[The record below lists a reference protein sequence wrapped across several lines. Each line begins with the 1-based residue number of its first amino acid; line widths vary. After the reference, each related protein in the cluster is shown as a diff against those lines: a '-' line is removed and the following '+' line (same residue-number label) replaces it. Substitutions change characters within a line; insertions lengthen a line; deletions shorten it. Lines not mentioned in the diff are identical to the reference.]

1 MKLFLYEFA
10 HDRKY
15 GAFNDKDEAYDKR
28 GEVDPNYHWMPVE
41 ISEVVVEG
49 YDIAIAPIGGEEEAP
64 TVPAKREYRK
74 RATG

>member
-15 GAFNDKDEAYDKR
+15 GAFNDKDEAYEKR

-41 ISEVVVEG
+41 ITEVVVEG
-49 YDIAIAPIGGEEEAP
+49 FDIAITPTGAEEVAAAP
-64 TVPAKREYRK
+64 TGRGRGR
-74 RATG
+74 RAAG